1 MKKNFQETLYCLI
14 LLCMLVHLSAQK
26 EAAALINWKNSLNSA
41 SIPSWTLSNTR
52 NSPCK
57 WTGINCNEVGSIV
70 GINLSNSSLHGTLDR
85 FDFSAFPN
93 LTSLNLSSNTLVGNI
108 PSGIGKATKLI
119 RLDLSRN
126 NFTNSIPREIGNL
139 SNLLDLQLSNN
150 FLNGPIPLTIQ
161 KLSKLTKLN
170 LKENQLNG
178 TLPPEIG
185 DMESLEELDLSI
197 NKLQGTMPS
206 SITRFKNISL
216 IYLAFNN
223 FSGSIPEDF
232 SPSSLRNFCF
242 GYNNFSGKLPQGI
255 CKGGNLIYFDANDNK
270 LVGPIPESLRNCTR
284 LRRVRLEKNILD
296 GDITNVFGTYP
307 SLEYIDLGDNKLSGV
322 LSTNWGR
329 CKELSNFRISANLI
343 SGNVPPELVKLPSL
357 QNLDLSA
364 NNLTGKI
371 PVELFSSSSILL
383 RLNLSNN
390 KLSGQVSVQIGN
402 LARLQH
408 LDLSANNLSGP
419 IPKELGSCQAL
430 KSLKLSMNK
439 LSGKIPQELGNLVAL
454 QSLLDL
460 SQNTF
465 TGEITPQLGK
475 LTKLEVLNLSH
486 NHISGKLSST
496 LNGLIS
502 LQFVDLSYNNL
513 HGPVPNNMFWQA
525 STVALAGNAGL
536 CGEKTQ
542 GLSPCKGD
550 TSSKIPKKIERWK
563 LIVAIV
569 IPLSVS
575 VILLTFTG
583 IFIFQRYS
591 PVHPH
596 GKDKDLGGKNSFFV
610 WNYRKRI
617 DFEDLITATENF
629 SDKYCIGKGG
639 QGSVYK
645 AILPT
650 GDVFAVKHFHLSE
663 EMEVPEYQ
671 IKNFLSEIHALS
683 EIRHRNIVKIY
694 GYGYLEGSMF
704 FIYEYVERGSLQKLL
719 QDAEEATLLNWGMRL
734 KIIRGLA
741 QALSYLHH
749 DCTPTIVHRDISAN
763 NILMDTEFE
772 PKVSDFGMA
781 RLLREGESNWTAT
794 VGTYGYIAPELA
806 FTMKVT
812 EKCDVYSFGIV
823 ALEVLMGRHPHEL
836 LLHLQSEV
844 SDVQLEDVLDKRLA
858 PPTSPIVQD
867 LVLAASLAMKCINEN
882 PTYRPTMHQVSM
894 NCEQRQFN
902 LSLYFP
908 ADYIA

>member
-1 MKKNFQETLYCLI
+1 MKKILSETFHHLI
-14 LLCMLVHLSAQK
+14 LLCVLVHISAEK

-41 SIPSWTLSNTR
+41 SLPSWTLSNTTG
-52 NSPCK
+52 SPCS
-57 WTGINCNEVGSIV
+57 WTGINCNEVGSIEE
-70 GINLSNSSLHGTLDR
+70 INLSNLSLEGTLER
-85 FDFSAFPN
+85 FDFSAFPD

-126 NFTNSIPREIGNL
+126 NFTNSIPLEIGNL

-150 FLNGPIPLTIQ
+150 FLNGPIPFTIQ

-178 TLPPEIG
+178 TLPTEIG
-185 DMESLEELDLSI
+185 
-197 NKLQGTMPS
+197 
-206 SITRFKNISL
+206 
-216 IYLAFNN
+216 
-223 FSGSIPEDF
+223 F

-296 GDITNVFGTYP
+296 GDITNAFGIYP
-307 SLEYIDLGDNKLSGV
+307 SLEYIDLGDNKLSG
-322 LSTNWGR
+322 T
-329 CKELSNFRISANLI
+329 
-343 SGNVPPELVKLPSL
+343 VPPELVKLPSL

-390 KLSGQVSVQIGN
+390 KISGQVSVQIGN

-408 LDLSANNLSGP
+408 LDLSANNLSGS

-430 KSLKLSMNK
+430 LSLKLSMNK

-460 SQNTF
+460 SHNTF
-465 TGEITPQLGK
+465 KEEITPELGK

-486 NHISGKLSST
+486 NHLSGKLSST

-502 LQFVDLSYNNL
+502 LQFVDMSYNNL
-513 HGPVPNNMFWQA
+513 HSPVPNNMFWQA
-525 STVALAGNAGL
+525 STVVLAGNAGL
-536 CGEKTQ
+536 CGEKTK

-550 TSSKIPKKIERWK
+550 TSSKNPKKIKRWK

-583 IFIFQRYS
+583 IFIFQHYS

-596 GKDKDLGGKNSFFV
+596 GKNKDLGEKNSFLI
-610 WNYRKRI
+610 WNHRKRI
-617 DFEDLITATENF
+617 QFEDLITATDNF

-650 GDVFAVKHFHLSE
+650 GDVFAVKHLHQSE
-663 EMEVPEYQ
+663 EIKVPEYQ
-671 IKNFLSEIHALS
+671 IKNFFSEIHALS
-683 EIRHRNIVKIY
+683 EIRHRNVVKIY
-694 GYGYLEGSMF
+694 GFGYLEGSMF
-704 FIYEYVERGSLQKLL
+704 FIYEYVERGRLQKLL
-719 QDAEEATLLNWGMRL
+719 EEEEEAKLLKWDTRL
-734 KIIRGLA
+734 NIIRGLA

-749 DCTPTIVHRDISAN
+749 DCTPSIVHRDISAN
-763 NILMDTEFE
+763 NILLDSEFE

-781 RLLREGESNWTAT
+781 RVFREGESTWTT
-794 VGTYGYIAPELA
+794 SVGTYGYTAPELA

-823 ALEVLMGRHPHEL
+823 SLEVLMGRNPHEL
-836 LLHLQSEV
+836 LLQLQSEV
-844 SDVQLEDVLDKRLA
+844 SDVQLANVLDKRLA
-858 PPTSPIVQD
+858 PPTGPIVQD
-867 LVLAASLAMKCINEN
+867 LVLATNLALKCINEN
-882 PTYRPTMHQVSM
+882 PNSRPTMHQGIHELSS
-894 NCEQRQFN
+894 CQRRQLDYSLN
-902 LSLYFP
+902 LSTLSHIH
-908 ADYIA
+908 IA